1 MPKLSIIVTIYKSEG
16 NIAPF
21 YDDFCR
27 NIKPYIDE
35 YEIIMVNDA
44 SPDNSWYEMVK
55 LTKIDQNVRLINL
68 SRNYGDAS
76 GVYTALKYATGDC
89 ATVKSPDLQEPP
101 ELTINMYNKWKDG
114 AKIVVG
120 SRESRN
126 DPALSK
132 FFASVYYKLMR
143 KLVIGNMPP
152 GGFDIHLID
161 RQVIDYVVAM
171 NDKNSLIRLQ
181 LLWLDFGFEEVKY
194 VRRERTIGKSS
205 WTFAKKAKLVMD
217 SFIGFSYVPIRIM
230 SVVGIVF
237 AVLAVIYGVYTIID
251 NTLKGVSV
259 PGYTSIFTL
268 VLFSS
273 GMIMFSLGVLGEYM
287 WRTLDAARNRPI
299 AAVSQLVNFEDDS
312 IKI

>member
-1 MPKLSIIVTIYKSEG
+1 MPKLSIIVTVYKSEK

-21 YDDFCR
+21 YDDFCQ
-27 NIKPYIDE
+27 NIKPYIDD

-44 SPDNSWYEMVK
+44 SPDNAWIEMMK
-55 LTKIDQNVRLINL
+55 LANIDPNVRLINL

-101 ELTINMYNKWKDG
+101 ELTIEMYNKWKAG

-120 SRESRN
+120 TRESRD
-126 DPALSK
+126 DPVISK
-132 FFASVYYKLMR
+132 FFASLYYKLMR
-143 KLVIGNMPP
+143 KLVIGNMPE

-161 RQVIDYVVAM
+161 RQVIDYVVSM

-205 WTFAKKAKLVMD
+205 WTFAKKARLVAD
-217 SFIGFSYVPIRIM
+217 SFFGFSYIPIRIM
-230 SVVGIVF
+230 SFTGAIFAILAMIYSIRMIV
-237 AVLAVIYGVYTIID
+237 AKIMNEIPI
-251 NTLKGVSV
+251 
-259 PGYTSIFTL
+259 PGYTGIFVL
-268 VLFSS
+268 VLFSA
-273 GMIMFSLGVLGEYM
+273 GMIMFSLGILGEYM
-287 WRTLDAARNRPI
+287 WRTLDASRNRPI
-299 AAVSQLVNFEDDS
+299 AAVSKLVNFENNN